1 MAVLF
6 FGLVDILL
14 TTEKKQC
21 QFKGTDMVSVQY
33 ILLAFARFEKD
44 LDLYDPGAAT
54 IWLPSAPHPVEHNL
68 LILGLLQPGS

>member
-1 MAVLF
+1 
-6 FGLVDILL
+6 
-14 TTEKKQC
+14 
-21 QFKGTDMVSVQY
+21 MVSVQY

-54 IWLPSAPHPVEHNL
+54 IWLPSAPHLVEHNL